1 LSSSSSS
8 SSSSSGSEAA
18 LYEGFHSD
26 SDDQDDRAVAWMRR
40 FGRKAHLEPRRP
52 APIRGDSLLEVVKSA
67 QRLNVVGKYGNWDDY
82 LRFLH
87 RHSRRCRPPPGRR
100 PDEQTQFLLRN
111 FLRTLHA
118 TDRRGLVDRIIREH
132 RDV

>member
-1 LSSSSSS
+1 
-8 SSSSSGSEAA
+8 
-18 LYEGFHSD
+18 
-26 SDDQDDRAVAWMRR
+26 MRR

-87 RHSRRCRPPPGRR
+87 RHSKRCRPPPGRR
-100 PDEQTQFLLRN
+100 PEEQTPFLLRN
-111 FLRTLHA
+111 FLRSLHE
-118 TDRRGLVDRIIREH
+118 VDRVG
-132 RDV
+132 DVARVIKESRHL

>member
-1 LSSSSSS
+1 M
-8 SSSSSGSEAA
+8 
-18 LYEGFHSD
+18 
-26 SDDQDDRAVAWMRR
+26 AWMRR

-100 PDEQTQFLLRN
+100 PEEQTQFLLRN

-118 TDRRGLVDRIIREH
+118 TDRRGLVDRIVREH
-132 RDV
+132 RDI

>member
-1 LSSSSSS
+1 M
-8 SSSSSGSEAA
+8 
-18 LYEGFHSD
+18 
-26 SDDQDDRAVAWMRR
+26 AWMRR

-87 RHSRRCRPPPGRR
+87 RFSRRCRPPPGRE
-100 PDEQTQFLLRN
+100 PAAQTPFVQRN
-111 FLRTLHA
+111 FLQTLHVK
-118 TDRRGLVDRIIREH
+118 DRSHAIERLLKAPLPLTF
-132 RDV
+132 